1 MKLKDKVAIITG
13 GTAGIGAATAIRFV
27 QEGAKVVITGRSA
40 EKAEKTL
47 KELEALG
54 GEAVYV
60 QADVSKEAD
69 IDKVVETTVE
79 KFGKIDIVFN
89 NAGME
94 GGGDLAQYDM
104 DSFDKT
110 MNLNL
115 RGVVYMCKKTIPYL
129 IETKGTIINNS
140 SCTALKTIHGCYA
153 YCASKSAVVAFTKV
167 IALDYAHLG
176 VRANCLCPGMV
187 RTDLLGT
194 QTEEFLAHIEQGIP
208 FKRMAEPSEMASV
221 VAFMASDDASYLT
234 GQAIAVEGGLL
245 LP

>member
-1 MKLKDKVAIITG
+1 MRLENKVAIVTG
-13 GTAGIGAATAIRFV
+13 GTAGIGAAAAIRFV

-40 EKAEKTL
+40 AKAEKVL
-47 KELEALG
+47 KEIDTLG

-94 GGGDLAQYDM
+94 GGGNLAEYDM
-104 DSFDKT
+104 ASFDKT
-110 MNLNL
+110 LNLNL

-140 SCTALKTIHGCYA
+140 SSAAMKTIHGNYA
-153 YCASKSAVVAFTKV
+153 YCSSKSAVVAFTKV
-167 IALDYAHLG
+167 VALDYAPYG

-187 RTDLLGT
+187 RTDLLAT
-194 QTEEFLAHIEQGIP
+194 QTEEFLSKIEQSIP

-221 VAFMASDDASYLT
+221 VAFLASDEASYLT

-245 LP
+245 LA

>member
-1 MKLKDKVAIITG
+1 MRLENKVAIVTG

-40 EKAEKTL
+40 AKAEKVL
-47 KELEALG
+47 KEIDTLG

-94 GGGDLAQYDM
+94 GGGNLAEYDM
-104 DSFDKT
+104 ASFDKT
-110 MNLNL
+110 LNLNL

-140 SCTALKTIHGCYA
+140 SSAAMKTIHGNYA
-153 YCASKSAVVAFTKV
+153 YCSSKSAVVAFTKV
-167 IALDYAHLG
+167 VALDYAPYG

-187 RTDLLGT
+187 RTDLLAT
-194 QTEEFLAHIEQGIP
+194 QTEDFLSKIEQSIP

-221 VAFMASDDASYLT
+221 VAFLASDEASYLT

-245 LP
+245 LA

>member
-1 MKLKDKVAIITG
+1 MRLENKVAIVTG

-40 EKAEKTL
+40 AKAEKVL
-47 KELEALG
+47 KEIDTLG

-94 GGGDLAQYDM
+94 GGGNLAEYDM
-104 DSFDKT
+104 ASFDKT
-110 MNLNL
+110 LNLNL

-140 SCTALKTIHGCYA
+140 SSAAMKTIHGNYA
-153 YCASKSAVVAFTKV
+153 YCSSKSAVVAFTKV
-167 IALDYAHLG
+167 VALDYAPYG

-187 RTDLLGT
+187 RTDLLAT
-194 QTEEFLAHIEQGIP
+194 QTEDFLSKIEQSIP

-221 VAFMASDDASYLT
+221 VAFLASEEDVSST
-234 GQAIAVEGGLL
+234 S
-245 LP
+245 

>member
-1 MKLKDKVAIITG
+1 MRLENKVAIVTG

-40 EKAEKTL
+40 AKAEKVL
-47 KELEALG
+47 KEIDTLG

-94 GGGDLAQYDM
+94 GGGNLAEYDM
-104 DSFDKT
+104 ASFDKT
-110 MNLNL
+110 LNLNL

-140 SCTALKTIHGCYA
+140 SSAAMKTIHGNYA
-153 YCASKSAVVAFTKV
+153 YCSSKSAVVAFTKV
-167 IALDYAHLG
+167 VALDYAPYG

-187 RTDLLGT
+187 RTDLLAT
-194 QTEEFLAHIEQGIP
+194 QTEEFLSKIEQSIP

-221 VAFMASDDASYLT
+221 VAFLASDEASYLT

-245 LP
+245 LA